1 MTYFGFCNWILINF
15 LKIIFIMLHI
25 EDFGFLYRYVNTNIN
40 CIDWIVNTILCFWSF
55 YKGSNLLLI
64 SSLYSWLQHEIFFTL
79 VERWIKRSS
88 QWISSFELVKYLLF
102 FKLFECSSKILWIW
116 RIFGWSSSGFQRL
129 NPLNF
134 NDLGLF
140 EVYGNSTCKLNYL
153 IGQKRIDPLW

>member
-15 LKIIFIMLHI
+15 LKIICIMLHI

-88 QWISSFELVKYLLF
+88 QWISSFELVRDLLF
-102 FKLFECSSKILWIW
+102 FKFFKESLNLKDFGLKFCGAFEAWSVELHDWELFE
-116 RIFGWSSSGFQRL
+116 FYGGFWFWFQ
-129 NPLNF
+129 
-134 NDLGLF
+134 
-140 EVYGNSTCKLNYL
+140 
-153 IGQKRIDPLW
+153 